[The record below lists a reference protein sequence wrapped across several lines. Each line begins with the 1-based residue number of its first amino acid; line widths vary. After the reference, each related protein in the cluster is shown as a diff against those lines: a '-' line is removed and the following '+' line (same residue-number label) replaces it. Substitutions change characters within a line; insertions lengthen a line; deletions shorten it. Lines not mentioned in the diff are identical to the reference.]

1 MDPCFEWCSY
11 MGSLG
16 CFVGVVE
23 FEDEFFLREV
33 ECNIP
38 KKRLPKVDLQ
48 CVDVG
53 KRVVGRWMLSQSH
66 LWRRFVSPA
75 KKP

>member
-1 MDPCFEWCSY
+1 MNKQSSY
-11 MGSLG
+11 ITQIITQKFSLAQLLSLP
-16 CFVGVVE
+16 V
-23 FEDEFFLREV
+23 
-33 ECNIP
+33 ISQ
-38 KKRLPKVDLQ
+38 KKLPKVDLP